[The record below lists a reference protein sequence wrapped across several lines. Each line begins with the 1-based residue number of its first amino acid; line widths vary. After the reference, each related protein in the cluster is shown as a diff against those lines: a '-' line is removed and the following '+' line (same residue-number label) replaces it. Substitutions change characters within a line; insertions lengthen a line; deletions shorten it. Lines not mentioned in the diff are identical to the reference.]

1 MPARWTLIYMAH
13 LIGAGKARKGEV
25 MPLLIHPS
33 PSQYDAHAVR
43 LSLLRQTGRTITK
56 ESFARPNTQPS
67 AYAVNASRK
76 V

>member
-1 MPARWTLIYMAH
+1 
-13 LIGAGKARKGEV
+13 